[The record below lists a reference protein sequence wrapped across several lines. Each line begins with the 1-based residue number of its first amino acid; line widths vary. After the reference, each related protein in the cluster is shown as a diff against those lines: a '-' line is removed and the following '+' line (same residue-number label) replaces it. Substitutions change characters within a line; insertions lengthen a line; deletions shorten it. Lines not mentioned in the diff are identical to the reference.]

1 MNISASR
8 FSRSP
13 VRGSVTRVRTSSTA
27 MLGGSS
33 DDAIVRRIRKRISY
47 FSGYPDENI
56 EPLQVVHYEKGQ
68 KYDGHHDFFDI
79 CDLDD
84 KSSSGRRQVTRHICS
99 SPRPLYTAA
108 HLPAMCQVTFLI
120 YLNNM
125 PPGETGGGTS
135 FPELKLEV
143 QPEQGSAVVFN
154 DCLDNGHEDG
164 RSLHAALPPINPGSV
179 KMAITV
185 WIRSHPVYKRMSAG
199 IL

>member
-1 MNISASR
+1 
-8 FSRSP
+8 
-13 VRGSVTRVRTSSTA
+13 
-27 MLGGSS
+27 
-33 DDAIVRRIRKRISY
+33 
-47 FSGYPDENI
+47 
-56 EPLQVVHYEKGQ
+56 VHYEKGQ

-84 KSSSGRRQVTRHICS
+84 KSSSGRR
-99 SPRPLYTAA
+99 
-108 HLPAMCQVTFLI
+108 QVTFLI